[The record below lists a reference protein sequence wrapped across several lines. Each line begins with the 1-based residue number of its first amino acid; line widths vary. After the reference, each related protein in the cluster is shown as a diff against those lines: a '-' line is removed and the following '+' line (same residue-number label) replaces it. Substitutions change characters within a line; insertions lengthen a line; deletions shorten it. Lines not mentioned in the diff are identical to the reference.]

1 MKRVFVTGAS
11 GFIGAALVK
20 RLVAQNISVAVL
32 QSGKTPGRRLAAIA
46 DKLRFIERAKGTTES
61 LRDSLLEWAPDTV
74 FHLGWGGVSNVDRND
89 AALQSGNVAFTV
101 ELAQM
106 CVACGVEQFVGAG
119 SQAEYGKKD
128 SQIAETECPAPTTL
142 YGAAKLSSCFL
153 SERICELEGVRHAW
167 LRIFS
172 TYGPDDNPDWMLPSL
187 IRKLSAGERP
197 PLTLGE
203 QQWDYLYVDDAAAAF
218 IAAAAARIN
227 GIYNLGSGK
236 AVSLR
241 ALIETVRDKIDP
253 KLELGFGEVAY
264 RPDQVMHLEA
274 NIEKLRATSGWSPE
288 ISLSD
293 GLAET
298 TRWFGSNK
306 NAV

>member
-1 MKRVFVTGAS
+1 
-11 GFIGAALVK
+11 
-20 RLVAQNISVAVL
+20 
-32 QSGKTPGRRLAAIA
+32 
-46 DKLRFIERAKGTTES
+46 
-61 LRDSLLEWAPDTV
+61 
-74 FHLGWGGVSNVDRND
+74 
-89 AALQSGNVAFTV
+89 
-101 ELAQM
+101 
-106 CVACGVEQFVGAG
+106 
-119 SQAEYGKKD
+119 
-128 SQIAETECPAPTTL
+128 
-142 YGAAKLSSCFL
+142 
-153 SERICELEGVRHAW
+153 
-167 LRIFS
+167 
-172 TYGPDDNPDWMLPSL
+172 MLPSL

-218 IAAAAARIN
+218 SAAAAARIK

-274 NIEKLRATSGWSPE
+274 NIEKLKATSGWSPE
-288 ISLSD
+288 VSLSD

-298 TRWFGSNK
+298 TRWFSPSK
-306 NAV
+306 DAV